1 MRDVTFRQAA
11 GLANSSWT
19 SFQSYSHPDRYI
31 RTTAT
36 CSGST
41 RSPIPDTRS
50 RADATFCVTS

>member
-1 MRDVTFRQAA
+1 MRDATFRQAA

-19 SFQSYSHPDRYI
+19 SSQSYSHPDRYI

-41 RSPIPDTRS
+41 RSPIRGAVPTPPS
-50 RADATFCVTS
+50 A